1 MNTFQAESVSGEPRV
16 IVVKPH
22 IGRDSRI
29 ILSALPQLSIDA
41 ATARSIAN
49 TLLALAEDR

>member
-1 MNTFQAESVSGEPRV
+1 MSTFPAESLSGEPRV

-22 IGRDSRI
+22 LGRDSRI

-41 ATARSIAN
+41 VTARSIAD
-49 TLLALAEDR
+49 TLLALAENR